1 MILYLILRFH
11 RQTVFSA
18 IWGRIRFTIDSMWME
33 SMNFLRLYHK
43 RKSDK
48 TKGHWSCLL
57 SLPFSASTQSMVCLN
72 IQLTIFDLLR
82 WNLSILSNVREN
94 AKRRKNSN
102 YMSNAKI
109 KISKVSED
117 DDLSKYWFFSIS
129 IAVITSEVKCCF
141 LLWLER
147 HLEVAAS
154 WLMDHDTTST
164 SKEEMGLCGWWHVR
178 LVF

>member
-18 IWGRIRFTIDSMWME
+18 IWGTIRFTIDSMWME

-43 RKSDK
+43 

-57 SLPFSASTQSMVCLN
+57 SLPFSASTQSMLCLN

-82 WNLSILSNVREN
+82 WNLSIPSNVGEN
-94 AKRRKNSN
+94 ARRRKNSN

-141 LLWLER
+141 L
-147 HLEVAAS
+147 
-154 WLMDHDTTST
+154 
-164 SKEEMGLCGWWHVR
+164 GWRGTWKLR
-178 LVF
+178 LAG